1 MCKLSIAKNKNID
14 KQILNFENKKIN
26 TNQAN
31 INVVTKID
39 KKMEIQD
46 DIDNNFYKGIEILF
60 ITYVSDNTAFITFT
74 KREKNNITN

>member
-46 DIDNNFYKGIEILF
+46 DMDNNFYKGIEILF
-60 ITYVSDNTAFITFT
+60 ITYGF
-74 KREKNNITN
+74 R

>member
-46 DIDNNFYKGIEILF
+46 DVDNNFYKGIEILF